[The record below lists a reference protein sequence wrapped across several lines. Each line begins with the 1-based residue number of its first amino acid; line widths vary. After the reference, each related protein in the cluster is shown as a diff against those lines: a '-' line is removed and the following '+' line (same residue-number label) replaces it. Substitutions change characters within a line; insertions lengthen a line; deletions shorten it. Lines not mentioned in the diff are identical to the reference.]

1 MVLSQRPD
9 GQCRA
14 TLMSPKTR
22 IPKLMAH
29 RDVIYEYI
37 KTHDQAEFKQIS
49 DDTGI
54 QTKECIAALRW
65 MSQCG
70 RISKKKRREGTS
82 YHGMW
87 SVVKD
92 INDHKNDIL
101 RIENERNKKIQE
113 EIDLVKGIIESHD
126 PIDRG
131 KLDDLAGIGK
141 IKVTGIL
148 KYLKEN
154 GMAYRKYGREYDG
167 NSPLGKQITR
177 WSLKPFEDGPKC
189 KTNSYPIIT
198 KQDLEWHHYWSQ
210 PKHIRRTLP
219 EPKIDE

>member
-1 MVLSQRPD
+1 
-9 GQCRA
+9 
-14 TLMSPKTR
+14 MSNKII
-22 IPKLMAH
+22 IPKLLAH

-37 KTHDQAEFKQIS
+37 KTHDQVEFQQIS
-49 DDTGI
+49 KETGI
-54 QTKECIAALRW
+54 DEKECIAALRW

-92 INDHKNDIL
+92 INAHKNDIL

-148 KYLKEN
+148 RYLKEN
-154 GMAYRKYGREYDG
+154 GLAYRKGSKEYWTG
-167 NSPLGKQITR
+167 NPLGKHITL
-177 WSLKPFEDGPKC
+177 WSLKPFEHSPNFKPE
-189 KTNSYPIIT
+189 NESIIT